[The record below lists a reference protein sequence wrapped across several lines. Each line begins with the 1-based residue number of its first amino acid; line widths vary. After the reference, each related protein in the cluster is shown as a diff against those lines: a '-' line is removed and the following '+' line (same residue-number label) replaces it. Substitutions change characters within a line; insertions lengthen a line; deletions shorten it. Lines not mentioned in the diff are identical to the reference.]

1 MTTYSQL
8 QRKDVNEIRKLALA
22 SWLVT
27 YKNIFTRNSIRRQ
40 VLNHYSDKNF
50 QKVARSIKAKKGG
63 YFVIARK
70 KKILVGY
77 ANVGEKNREWEL
89 KRIYVTPKILRKGIG
104 SGLLHN
110 VEFFLKSKGIKR
122 YCAHPHPKNSGA
134 IMFYLKTGFK
144 RNRMGDIG
152 KNSPCYLKAI

>member
-1 MTTYSQL
+1 MTTYSLL
-8 QRKDVNEIRKLALA
+8 QRKDVKEIRNLALA

-27 YKNIFTRNSIRRQ
+27 YKKIFTKNSIRRQ
-40 VLNHYSDKNF
+40 VLNYYSDKNF
-50 QKVARSIKAKKGG
+50 QKVAHSIKAKKE

-77 ANVGEKNREWEL
+77 ANVGGKNREWEL

-110 VEFFLKSKGIKR
+110 VEFFLQSKGIKR
-122 YCAHPHPKNSGA
+122 YCAHPHPKNSSA
-134 IMFYLKTGFK
+134 IMFYLKSGFK
-144 RNRMGDIG
+144 RNRMGDVG
-152 KNSPCYLKAI
+152 KNSPCYRKEL

>member
-8 QRKDVNEIRKLALA
+8 QIKDVNEIRKLALA

-27 YKNIFTRNSIRRQ
+27 YKNIFTKNSIRRQ

-50 QKVARSIKAKKGG
+50 QEVAHSIKAKEG

-70 KKILVGY
+70 NNILVGF
-77 ANVGEKNREWEL
+77 ANVGGRKKKWEL
-89 KRIYVTPKILRKGIG
+89 TRIYVTPTILRKRIG

-110 VEFFLKSKGIKR
+110 VEFFLQSKGIKR
-122 YCAHPHPKNSGA
+122 YCAHPHPKNSSA
-134 IMFYLKTGFK
+134 IKFYLKTGFK
-144 RNRMGDIG
+144 RNKIGDIG
-152 KNSPCYLKAI
+152 DSSPCYLKVL